1 MQNGREQCKRPFR
14 VTRSIMITDSAL
26 DFFVTFHYIIL
37 FHSILF
43 HLFIFFFT
51 FDGKKIEVTEVY
63 RGRIHFEQIIPNDG
77 GFRVPSFVFFRCSS
91 YCHTNNYQL
100 SVYLGR

>member
-1 MQNGREQCKRPFR
+1 MYGNKGIRLCEATVRYFYMQNGREQCKRPFR

-43 HLFIFFFT
+43 HSFFFFYI
-51 FDGKKIEVTEVY
+51 FDGKK
-63 RGRIHFEQIIPNDG
+63 
-77 GFRVPSFVFFRCSS
+77 
-91 YCHTNNYQL
+91 
-100 SVYLGR
+100 